1 MAGNVRRISLKSKD
15 IQWVFLTGKCS
26 FDIAFLLLKNIDK
39 SFLMLAFFM
48 NKDLL
53 LAYSV
58 KNKIIDNGLNISEL
72 SKK

>member
-15 IQWVFLTGKCS
+15 IQWIFLTRKCS

-48 NKDLL
+48 NKELL

-58 KNKIIDNGLNISEL
+58 KIKTAYNLLIIRYLA
-72 SKK
+72 

>member
-15 IQWVFLTGKCS
+15 IQWVFLTRKCS

-39 SFLMLAFFM
+39 SFVVLAFFM
-48 NKDLL
+48 NKELL

-58 KNKIIDNGLNISEL
+58 KIEIAYNLPIIRYLV
-72 SKK
+72 

>member
-15 IQWVFLTGKCS
+15 IQWVFLTRKGS

-48 NKDLL
+48 NKELL
-53 LAYSV
+53 LAYSI
-58 KNKIIDNGLNISEL
+58 KIKIAYNLLIIRYL
-72 SKK
+72 V